1 MVINGLL
8 LVIDSPWIDA
18 NAARDKAGLTFVTI
32 PPHWFDKIELSS
44 RLQLNSNSPKE
55 LFIVPTVVKYE
66 AVELL
71 VDDIVVD
78 FGTSVSFI
86 VSVVTKNITNSY

>member
-8 LVIDSPWIDA
+8 LVIDSPWLVA
-18 NAARDKAGLTFVTI
+18 NAARDKDGFTFVTI
-32 PPHWFDKIELSS
+32 PPHWFDKTELSS

-55 LFIVPTVVKYE
+55 LFIVPTVVKSE
-66 AVELL
+66 AKELL
-71 VDDIVVD
+71 VGEIVVD

-86 VSVVTKNITNSY
+86 VSVVTKNTISSY